1 MKHLSK
7 IESLGGISK
16 FLLKR
21 RGDPEKGGGC
31 RNGWLPLYYFTGQL
45 HLLSL
50 CLSVCLS
57 VSFFSTFLR

>member
-21 RGDPEKGGGC
+21 RGDPEKGGG
-31 RNGWLPLYYFTGQL
+31 
-45 HLLSL
+45 
-50 CLSVCLS
+50 V
-57 VSFFSTFLR
+57 